1 MSADKP
7 PPTPARIDLASSN
20 AMLARAQTQLG
31 ELELLTKDRR
41 P

>member
-1 MSADKP
+1 MADKP
-7 PPTPARIDLASSN
+7 PPTPARIDLASSS
-20 AMLARAQTQLG
+20 ATLARAQAQLG